1 MLNIYKSNKIE
12 VITELLAKELII
24 SPPFL
29 TEKLNV
35 AVPNY
40 FLGKW
45 LWDQITISNQISALY
60 EFKTI
65 SSYTEALLT
74 KIFPAID
81 MGVWN
86 FDSIKWRIIDSFEEL
101 NSYEESFPLSNW
113 INKYLNNKKII
124 DGDIHNLT
132 KKIANN
138 FIEYLIFRPEMIA
151 NWHRYKL
158 SSRNL
163 FNNLN
168 SNEYWQPILYK
179 LLEKKMPVKPPC
191 LFMIDIINNIKKIHN
206 EENLIPRQIY
216 IISDNNLSRLHVSFY
231 SKLAEF
237 TKVNLYL
244 LSAGDNLWN
253 RINSIEGEVDF
264 SSIES
269 KLNLNSSN
277 IEKIFGKFGANYQKL
292 IEETSNIENIKIIN
306 NSIYIDPTFSFKSK
320 KDIPLI
326 NQIQKR
332 LIDNSQDDF
341 KINEK
346 DESIIFREHFN
357 QLSQLDYVRNKVI
370 EILET
375 CDDVKFSDIAIVSPQ
390 TSLIKPY
397 LRYIFNNEL
406 INGQKLPYLFLE
418 ENYKDS
424 LNVYNFLLDII
435 ELANEKI
442 TLEKIEYFLSKKVNQ
457 NIFDFDIA
465 EKNEIILILNEVGFH
480 WGLDTNERLGE
491 EKNTLEWCIN
501 RITLGLVY
509 DEEFSLNNSNLKS
522 FTPKN
527 SSLDLNKW
535 VKILVQIKQYINLLR
550 GSYNYSDW
558 VKKIK
563 FILNK
568 IRNLNENFNENFN
581 LDICEI
587 NRILDNYVISS
598 ISDQVIVLN
607 VFREILITC
616 INKLNYRNQSYINKI
631 LVSDI
636 EKVRLIPR
644 KIIFL
649 INMNSIY
656 YPRLSSNENINLLT
670 KKYLLGDPS
679 SFDREK
685 YFFLELLISCRKQL
699 IVSWVNNDKDNK
711 ILDISFPI
719 KELINYLESF
729 LTVKQRKSIIKY
741 FDYEK
746 EEVVNPHNSNF
757 LKSQYSLLNKI
768 DWEEE
773 FYDSKDFKLSELI
786 YWFKTPQLYWLN
798 KKNISPK
805 GIFNHHPDEE
815 YVSNLQK
822 FQLVTKVIQ
831 KLEIDNYDI
840 IDELKNLNINE
851 QFLENGIIAPRNSIF
866 TKEKEIQNLLGSL
879 AENLSKDKNIDRVY
893 VKSNSNKEEYFI
905 SDNVVIELIH
915 SKLSLKSLSEAWIK
929 LLFISSLEKKIT
941 KTKVIF
947 RKENQYKSEILQTP
961 GQLQSK
967 KILEEY
973 INIFKN
979 YSDKCLPLPPESTYK
994 YVEAKMQL
1002 KNAKKA
1008 FSDKWIGNKTFT
1020 KGERDNNVIQMC
1032 FGNKKEGD
1040 FFFGNDKFDDLSFRL
1055 YAPLF
1060 EALKNK

>member
-29 TEKLNV
+29 TEKLDV

-86 FDSIKWRIIDSFEEL
+86 FDSIKWGIIDSFEEL
-101 NSYEESFPLSNW
+101 NSYKESLPLSNW

-151 NWHRYKL
+151 NWHRYEL

-179 LLEKKMPVKPPC
+179 LLEKKMTEKPSC
-191 LFMIDIINNIKKIHN
+191 LFMMDIINNIKKIHN
-206 EENLIPRQIY
+206 EENLIPKQIY
-216 IISDNNLSRLHVSFY
+216 IISDNNLSRLHVRFY

-253 RINSIEGEVDF
+253 RINSFEGEVDF

-269 KLNLNSSN
+269 KFNLNNSN
-277 IEKIFGKFGANYQKL
+277 IENIFGKFGANYQKL
-292 IEETSNIENIKIIN
+292 IEESSNIENIKINN
-306 NSIYIDPTFSFKSK
+306 NSIYIDPTFSFTSE

-332 LIDNSQDDF
+332 LIDNSQNDF
-341 KINEK
+341 MINEK

-357 QLSQLDYVRNKVI
+357 QLSQLEYVRNKVI

-375 CDDVKFSDIAIVSPQ
+375 CDDIKYSDIAIVSPQ

-418 ENYKDS
+418 ENYEDS
-424 LNVYNFLLDII
+424 SNVYNFLLDII
-435 ELANEKI
+435 ELANKKI

-509 DEEFSLNNSNLKS
+509 DKEFSLNNSNLKS

-535 VKILVQIKQYINLLR
+535 VRILVQLKQYINLLR
-550 GSYNYSDW
+550 GSFNYSDW

-568 IRNLNENFNENFN
+568 IRKFNENFN
-581 LDICEI
+581 LDIYEI
-587 NRILDNYVISS
+587 NRILDNYLISS
-598 ISDQVIVLN
+598 TSDQVIVLN

-649 INMNSIY
+649 INMNSLY

-670 KKYLLGDPS
+670 RKYLLGDPS

-699 IVSWVNNDKDNK
+699 IVSWVNNDKDNQ

-746 EEVVNPHNSNF
+746 EEVVNPNNSNF

-768 DWEEE
+768 DWEEK

-786 YWFKTPQLYWLN
+786 YWFKAPQLYWLN

-822 FQLVTKVIQ
+822 FKLVTKVIQ

-879 AENLSKDKNIDRVY
+879 VENLSNDKNIKRVY

-929 LLFISSLEKKIT
+929 LLFISSLEKRIT

-994 YVEAKMQL
+994 YVEAKKLL
-1002 KNAKKA
+1002 KNEKKA

-1020 KGERDNNVIQMC
+1020 KGERDYSVIQMC
-1032 FGNKKEGD
+1032 FGNKKEAD

-1055 YAPLF
+1055 YGPLF
-1060 EALKNK
+1060 DALKNK

>member
-29 TEKLNV
+29 TEKLDV

-86 FDSIKWRIIDSFEEL
+86 FDSIKWGIIDSFEEL
-101 NSYEESFPLSNW
+101 NSYKESLPLSNW

-151 NWHRYKL
+151 NWHRYEL

-179 LLEKKMPVKPPC
+179 LLEKKMTEKPSC
-191 LFMIDIINNIKKIHN
+191 LFMMDIINNIKKIHN
-206 EENLIPRQIY
+206 EENLIPKQIY
-216 IISDNNLSRLHVSFY
+216 IISDNNLSRLHVRFY

-253 RINSIEGEVDF
+253 RINSFEGEVDF

-269 KLNLNSSN
+269 KFNLNNSN
-277 IEKIFGKFGANYQKL
+277 IENIFGKFGANYQKL
-292 IEETSNIENIKIIN
+292 IEESSNIENIKINN
-306 NSIYIDPTFSFKSK
+306 NSIYIDPTFSFTSE

-332 LIDNSQDDF
+332 LIDNSQNDF
-341 KINEK
+341 MINEK

-357 QLSQLDYVRNKVI
+357 QLSQLEYVRNKVI

-375 CDDVKFSDIAIVSPQ
+375 CDDIKYSDIAIVSPQ

-418 ENYKDS
+418 ENYEDS
-424 LNVYNFLLDII
+424 SNVYNFLLDII

-535 VKILVQIKQYINLLR
+535 VKILVQLKQYINLLR
-550 GSYNYSDW
+550 GSFNYSDW

-568 IRNLNENFNENFN
+568 IRNFNENFN
-581 LDICEI
+581 LDIYEI
-587 NRILDNYVISS
+587 NRILDNYLISS
-598 ISDQVIVLN
+598 TSDQVIVLN

-649 INMNSIY
+649 INMNSLY

-670 KKYLLGDPS
+670 RKYLLGDPS

-699 IVSWVNNDKDNK
+699 IVSWVNNDKDNQ

-746 EEVVNPHNSNF
+746 EEVVNPNNSNF

-768 DWEEE
+768 DWEEK

-786 YWFKTPQLYWLN
+786 YWFKAPQLYWLN

-822 FQLVTKVIQ
+822 FKLVTKVIQ

-840 IDELKNLNINE
+840 IDQLKNLDINE

-879 AENLSKDKNIDRVY
+879 VENLSNDKNIKRVY

-929 LLFISSLEKKIT
+929 LLFISSLEKRIT

-994 YVEAKMQL
+994 YVEAKKLL
-1002 KNAKKA
+1002 KNEKKA

-1020 KGERDNNVIQMC
+1020 KGERDNSVIQMC
-1032 FGNKKEGD
+1032 FGNKKEAD

-1055 YAPLF
+1055 YGPLF

>member
-24 SPPFL
+24 NPPFI
-29 TEKLNV
+29 TEKLDV

-86 FDSIKWRIIDSFEEL
+86 FDSIKWGIIDSFEEL
-101 NSYEESFPLSNW
+101 NSYKESLPLSNW

-151 NWHRYKL
+151 NWHRYEL

-179 LLEKKMPVKPPC
+179 LLEKKMTEKPSC
-191 LFMIDIINNIKKIHN
+191 LFMMDIINNIKKIHN
-206 EENLIPRQIY
+206 EENLIPKQIY
-216 IISDNNLSRLHVSFY
+216 IISDNNLSRLHVRFY

-253 RINSIEGEVDF
+253 RINSFEGEVDF

-269 KLNLNSSN
+269 KFNLNNSN
-277 IEKIFGKFGANYQKL
+277 IENIFGKFGANYQKL
-292 IEETSNIENIKIIN
+292 IEESSNIENIKINN
-306 NSIYIDPTFSFKSK
+306 NSIYIDPTFSFTSE

-332 LIDNSQDDF
+332 LIDNSQNDF
-341 KINEK
+341 MINEK

-357 QLSQLDYVRNKVI
+357 QLSQLEYVRNKVI

-375 CDDVKFSDIAIVSPQ
+375 CDDIKYSDIAIVSPQ

-418 ENYKDS
+418 ENYEDS
-424 LNVYNFLLDII
+424 SNVYNFLLDII
-435 ELANEKI
+435 ELANKKI

-457 NIFDFDIA
+457 NIFDFDVA

-509 DEEFSLNNSNLKS
+509 DKEFSLNNSNLKS

-535 VKILVQIKQYINLLR
+535 VRILVQLKQYINLLR
-550 GSYNYSDW
+550 GSFNYSDW

-568 IRNLNENFNENFN
+568 IRKFNENFN
-581 LDICEI
+581 LDIYEI
-587 NRILDNYVISS
+587 NRILDNYLISS
-598 ISDQVIVLN
+598 TSDQVIVLN

-649 INMNSIY
+649 INMNSLY

-670 KKYLLGDPS
+670 RKYLLGDPS

-699 IVSWVNNDKDNK
+699 IVSWVNNDKDNQ

-746 EEVVNPHNSNF
+746 EEVVNPNNSNF

-768 DWEEE
+768 DWEEK

-786 YWFKTPQLYWLN
+786 YWFKAPQLYWLN

-822 FQLVTKVIQ
+822 FKLVTKVIQ

-840 IDELKNLNINE
+840 IDQLKNLDINE

-879 AENLSKDKNIDRVY
+879 VENLSNDKNIKRVY

-929 LLFISSLEKKIT
+929 LLFISSLEKRIT

-994 YVEAKMQL
+994 YVEAKKLL
-1002 KNAKKA
+1002 KNEKKA

-1020 KGERDNNVIQMC
+1020 KGERDYSVIQMC
-1032 FGNKKEGD
+1032 FGNKKEAD

-1055 YAPLF
+1055 YGPLF

>member
-29 TEKLNV
+29 TEKLDV

-86 FDSIKWRIIDSFEEL
+86 FDSIKWGIIDSFEEL
-101 NSYEESFPLSNW
+101 NSYKESLPLSNW

-151 NWHRYKL
+151 NWHRYEL

-179 LLEKKMPVKPPC
+179 LLEKKMTEKPSC
-191 LFMIDIINNIKKIHN
+191 LFMMDIINNIKKIHN
-206 EENLIPRQIY
+206 EENLIPKQIY
-216 IISDNNLSRLHVSFY
+216 IISDNNLSRLHVRFY

-253 RINSIEGEVDF
+253 RINSFEGEVDF

-269 KLNLNSSN
+269 KFNLNNSN
-277 IEKIFGKFGANYQKL
+277 IENIFGKFGANYQKL
-292 IEETSNIENIKIIN
+292 IEESSNIENIKINN
-306 NSIYIDPTFSFKSK
+306 NSIYIDPTFSFTSE

-332 LIDNSQDDF
+332 LIDNSQNDF
-341 KINEK
+341 MINEK

-357 QLSQLDYVRNKVI
+357 QLSQLEYVRNKVI

-375 CDDVKFSDIAIVSPQ
+375 CDDIKYSDIAIVSPQ

-418 ENYKDS
+418 ENYEDS
-424 LNVYNFLLDII
+424 SNVYNFLLDII
-435 ELANEKI
+435 ELANKKI

-457 NIFDFDIA
+457 NIFDFDVA

-509 DEEFSLNNSNLKS
+509 DKEFSLNNSNLKS

-535 VKILVQIKQYINLLR
+535 VKILVQLKQYINLLR
-550 GSYNYSDW
+550 GSFNYSDW

-568 IRNLNENFNENFN
+568 IRKFNENFN
-581 LDICEI
+581 LDIYEI
-587 NRILDNYVISS
+587 NRILDNYLISS
-598 ISDQVIVLN
+598 TSDQVIVLN

-670 KKYLLGDPS
+670 RKYLLGDPS

-699 IVSWVNNDKDNK
+699 IVSWVNNDKDNQ

-746 EEVVNPHNSNF
+746 EEVVNPNNSNF

-768 DWEEE
+768 DWEEK

-786 YWFKTPQLYWLN
+786 YWFKAPQLYWLN

-822 FQLVTKVIQ
+822 FKLVTKVIQ

-840 IDELKNLNINE
+840 IDQLKNLDINE

-879 AENLSKDKNIDRVY
+879 VENLSNDKNIKRVY

-929 LLFISSLEKKIT
+929 LLFISSLEKRIT

-994 YVEAKMQL
+994 YVEAKKLL
-1002 KNAKKA
+1002 KNEKKA

-1020 KGERDNNVIQMC
+1020 KGERDYSVIQMC
-1032 FGNKKEGD
+1032 FGNKKEAD

-1055 YAPLF
+1055 YGPLF

>member
-29 TEKLNV
+29 TEKLDV

-86 FDSIKWRIIDSFEEL
+86 FDSIKWGIIDSFEEL
-101 NSYEESFPLSNW
+101 NSYKESLPLSNW

-151 NWHRYKL
+151 NWHRYEL

-179 LLEKKMPVKPPC
+179 LLEKKMTEKPSC

-253 RINSIEGEVDF
+253 RINSFEGEVDF

-269 KLNLNSSN
+269 KFNLNNSN
-277 IEKIFGKFGANYQKL
+277 IENIFGKFGANYQKL
-292 IEETSNIENIKIIN
+292 IEESSNIENIKINN
-306 NSIYIDPTFSFKSK
+306 NSIYIDPTFSFTSE

-332 LIDNSQDDF
+332 LIDNSQNDF
-341 KINEK
+341 MINEK

-357 QLSQLDYVRNKVI
+357 QLSQLEYVRNKVI

-375 CDDVKFSDIAIVSPQ
+375 CDDIKYSDIAIVSPQ

-418 ENYKDS
+418 ENYEDS
-424 LNVYNFLLDII
+424 SNVYNFLLDII
-435 ELANEKI
+435 ELANKKI

-457 NIFDFDIA
+457 NIFDFDVA

-509 DEEFSLNNSNLKS
+509 DKEFSLNNSNLKS

-535 VKILVQIKQYINLLR
+535 VRILVQLKQYINLLR
-550 GSYNYSDW
+550 GSFNYSDW

-568 IRNLNENFNENFN
+568 IRKFNENFN
-581 LDICEI
+581 LDIYEI
-587 NRILDNYVISS
+587 NRILDNYLISS
-598 ISDQVIVLN
+598 TSDQVIVLN

-649 INMNSIY
+649 INMNSLY

-699 IVSWVNNDKDNK
+699 IVSWVNNDKDNQ

-746 EEVVNPHNSNF
+746 EEVVNPNNSNF

-768 DWEEE
+768 DWEEK

-786 YWFKTPQLYWLN
+786 YWFKAPQLYWLN

-822 FQLVTKVIQ
+822 FKLVTKVIQ

-840 IDELKNLNINE
+840 IDQLKNLDINE

-879 AENLSKDKNIDRVY
+879 VENLSNDKNIKRVY

-929 LLFISSLEKKIT
+929 LLFISSLEKRIT

-994 YVEAKMQL
+994 YVEAKKLL
-1002 KNAKKA
+1002 KNEKKA

-1020 KGERDNNVIQMC
+1020 KGERDYSVIQMC
-1032 FGNKKEGD
+1032 FGNKKEAD

-1055 YAPLF
+1055 YGPLF

>member
-29 TEKLNV
+29 TEKLDV

-86 FDSIKWRIIDSFEEL
+86 FDSIKWGIIDSFEEL
-101 NSYEESFPLSNW
+101 NSYKESLPLSNW

-151 NWHRYKL
+151 NWHRYEL

-179 LLEKKMPVKPPC
+179 LLEKKMTEKPSC
-191 LFMIDIINNIKKIHN
+191 LFMMDIINNIKKIHN
-206 EENLIPRQIY
+206 EENLIPKQIY
-216 IISDNNLSRLHVSFY
+216 IISDNNLSRLHVRFY

-253 RINSIEGEVDF
+253 RINSFEGEVDF

-269 KLNLNSSN
+269 KFNLNNSN
-277 IEKIFGKFGANYQKL
+277 IENIFGKFGANYQKL
-292 IEETSNIENIKIIN
+292 IEESSNIENIKINN
-306 NSIYIDPTFSFKSK
+306 NSIYIDPTFSFTSE

-332 LIDNSQDDF
+332 LIDNSQNDF
-341 KINEK
+341 MINEK

-357 QLSQLDYVRNKVI
+357 QLSQLEYVRNKVI

-375 CDDVKFSDIAIVSPQ
+375 CDDIKYSDIAIVSPQ

-418 ENYKDS
+418 ENYENS
-424 LNVYNFLLDII
+424 SNVYNFLLDII

-457 NIFDFDIA
+457 NIFDFDID

-480 WGLDTNERLGE
+480 WGLDSNERLGE

-535 VKILVQIKQYINLLR
+535 VKILVQLKQYINLLR
-550 GSYNYSDW
+550 GSFNYSDW

-568 IRNLNENFNENFN
+568 IRKFNENFN
-581 LDICEI
+581 LDIYEI
-587 NRILDNYVISS
+587 NRILDNYLISS
-598 ISDQVIVLN
+598 TSDQVIVLN

-649 INMNSIY
+649 INMNSLY

-670 KKYLLGDPS
+670 RKYLLGDPS

-746 EEVVNPHNSNF
+746 EEVVNPNNSNF

-768 DWEEE
+768 DWEEK

-786 YWFKTPQLYWLN
+786 YWFKAPQLYWLN

-822 FQLVTKVIQ
+822 FKLVTKVIQ

-840 IDELKNLNINE
+840 IDQLKNLDINE

-879 AENLSKDKNIDRVY
+879 VENLSNDKNIKRVY

-929 LLFISSLEKKIT
+929 LLFISSLEKRIT

-994 YVEAKMQL
+994 YVEAKKLL
-1002 KNAKKA
+1002 KNEKKA

-1020 KGERDNNVIQMC
+1020 KGERDYSVIQMC
-1032 FGNKKEGD
+1032 FGNKKEAD

-1055 YAPLF
+1055 YGPLF